1 MPQLADILDW
11 PALYRLWQLPFVRA
25 KLRPLLEHT
34 DLRAADRVLDV
45 GCGPGTNS
53 QLFRHSNYLGLDLN
67 EKYIEAARRRYPGQY
82 EVADVRDYEPTDES
96 TFDLILINSFLHH
109 IDDENSSGI
118 LSRMHS
124 LLSNNGHI
132 HVMELV
138 LPPARSIGRWLA
150 HRDRGDFP
158 RSLAHWQQLFLDHFT
173 LVSWKPYQLECLG
186 LGLWQMVYFKGR
198 RKDG

>member
-1 MPQLADILDW
+1 MPQLADILDS

-25 KLRPLLEHT
+25 KLRPLFEHT
-34 DLRAADRVLDV
+34 DLRSVERVLDV

-53 QLFRHSNYLGLDLN
+53 QLFRHASYLGLDLN
-67 EKYIEAARRRYPGQY
+67 ESYIESARQRYHGRF
-82 EVADVRDYEPTDES
+82 EVADVRTYQPSDES
-96 TFDLILINSFLHH
+96 SFDLILINSFLHH
-109 IDDENSSGI
+109 IDDANTSRI

-124 LLSNNGHI
+124 LLSNKGHI

-138 LPPARSIGRWLA
+138 LPPGRSIGRWLA
-150 HRDRGDFP
+150 NRDRGDYP
-158 RSLAHWQQLFLDHFT
+158 RPLSHWRTLFLDHFQEVT
-173 LVSWKPYQLECLG
+173 WQPYQLECLG